1 MGVIRSAFEIAMD
14 NAKGIEG
21 NKELVEA
28 NRLRDEGKRMV
39 SKLLDIAGSFD
50 IKEALKGYD
59 KRQLAWVREGL
70 IQSLLANLV
79 LPIDE
84 FGIKNSKKLSE
95 AVAATAGDARK
106 VLTIFSQLEN
116 FFKEYVGERKRVVD
130 AIEKQ
135 YAPKLRKKEDDMSRQ
150 LGRPVKINPAQDP
163 EYQAMVRQYLSQLD
177 LKYNDVL
184 EGAKA
189 EIKALFNKT
198 PA

>member
-39 SKLLDIAGSFD
+39 SKILDIEPFD
-50 IKEALKGYD
+50 VKEALKLYD

-70 IQSLLANLV
+70 VQSLLANLV
-79 LPIDE
+79 LPLDE
-84 FGIKNSKKLSE
+84 LSLKSNKKLGE
-95 AVAATAGDARK
+95 AMAAMSSDSRK

-116 FFKEYVGERKRVVD
+116 FFREYVGERKRVAD
-130 AIEKQ
+130 AVEKQ
-135 YAPKLRKKEDDMSRQ
+135 YAPKLRKKEEELSRQ
-150 LGRPVKINPAQDP
+150 MGRPVKVNPAADP
-163 EYQAMVRQYLSQLD
+163 EFQALVRQYLSQLD

-184 EGAKA
+184 DGAKE
-189 EIKALFNKT
+189 EIRTLAAKPGA
-198 PA
+198 